1 VIKRLV
7 VWIAIFMIAVLPTA
21 FTAPSDSDSSGLD
34 NMFLGNQQVAL
45 DVLENILG
53 ATDDHGNQFVALSEA
68 EIKMG
73 QSILEN
79 LGYNCGGI
87 DGILGPNTQQA
98 LRTFQRDRREI
109 SGRAIPDM
117 KLTTP
122 EILINIPEY
131 TLSLFEQGKIIRQ
144 FDIAVG
150 TPYEQTPT
158 GNFSIFSKIENP
170 TWYPGSNFSDQTPVP
185 PGPDNPLGTRWMEF
199 VPNYGIHGTNKDWD
213 ISYPVSG
220 GCIRMHDIE
229 ARELYRS
236 VPISTPVVVVYE
248 TMRIIEKSDGLY
260 LKVFPDIYQKN
271 TSTQERIQELY
282 EPFAA
287 AGYKMI
293 QQNVILS
300 KEGNEVYEVK
310 IAVKPNV
317 NSVGRSPYNS
327 KQQGTL

>member
-1 VIKRLV
+1 MIKRLV
-7 VWIAIFMIAVLPTA
+7 LCIIIVMIAVFPTG
-21 FTAPSDSDSSGLD
+21 FTAPSDSNSSGSD
-34 NMFLGNQQVAL
+34 NMALGSQQVGL
-45 DVLENILG
+45 NVLENILR
-53 ATDDHGNQFVALSEA
+53 ATNDPGNQLVALSEA
-68 EIKMG
+68 EVKIG
-73 QSILEN
+73 QSLLEN

-87 DGILGPNTQQA
+87 DGILGPNTEQA
-98 LRTFQRDRREI
+98 LRAFQRDRRGV
-109 SGRAIPDM
+109 SARTNPDI

-131 TLSLFEQGKIIRQ
+131 ILSLIDQGKLIRQ

-158 GNFSIFSKIENP
+158 GSFAVFSKIEDP
-170 TWYPGSNFSDQTPVP
+170 TWFPGSNFSDQTPVP

-199 VPNYGIHGTNKDWD
+199 TPNYGIHGTNKDWD

-248 TMRIIEKSDGLY
+248 TIKIMEKSDGLY
-260 LKVFPDIYQKN
+260 LKVFPDVYQKN
-271 TSTQERIQELY
+271 TSTQERVQQLY

-287 AGYKMI
+287 AGYKII
-293 QQNVILS
+293 QQKIILP
-300 KEGNEVYEVK
+300 KETNEIYETR
-310 IAVKPNV
+310 IAVRPTVTPIGRPSSKPE
-317 NSVGRSPYNS
+317 R
-327 KQQGTL
+327 Q